1 MLNEKKSTPIAL
13 EDLKE
18 GMICSQ
24 TICDNRGMILIGR
37 GVKLTK
43 AYIQGLQ
50 KFKVS
55 VIDIQDESQEEVTE
69 NLPVLKAKAQEC
81 VNSITGLIE
90 DIDKYRTVKISKN
103 ASRIEQ
109 VLYSVLEKSSIQ
121 DFLEAERQNE
131 VLYKHSLR
139 TTILSIIMGIN
150 AGYNFLN
157 LEYLAMGAL
166 LHDCGM
172 GRFFK
177 EDNDAHSF
185 LGFLKIRNNA
195 ELDMIVAMI
204 CLQHHERFDGSG
216 FPFQFKKTEIIEFAR
231 LVAVADHYDRL
242 LMQQF
247 TPREAVFDVLSG
259 GGTLFDKTMVEL
271 FSSTMA

>member
-1 MLNEKKSTPIAL
+1 MKKKSTPIAL

-69 NLPVLKAKAQEC
+69 NLPVLKAKAQVC
-81 VNSITGLIE
+81 VYSITGLIE

-109 VLYSVLEKSSIQ
+109 VLYSVLEKSPIQ

>member
-1 MLNEKKSTPIAL
+1 MKKKSTPIAL

-55 VIDIQDESQEEVTE
+55 VIDIQDESQEEVIE

-109 VLYSVLEKSSIQ
+109 VLYSVLEKSPIQ

-247 TPREAVFDVLSG
+247 TPREAVLDVLSG
-259 GGTLFDKTMVEL
+259 AGTLFDKTMVEL

>member
-1 MLNEKKSTPIAL
+1 MKKKSTPIAL

-43 AYIQGLQ
+43 AYIQGLK

-109 VLYSVLEKSSIQ
+109 VLYSVLEKSPIHHKRNP
-121 DFLEAERQNE
+121 A
-131 VLYKHSLR
+131 YKSLFQ
-139 TTILSIIMGIN
+139 
-150 AGYNFLN
+150 YDC
-157 LEYLAMGAL
+157 AL
-166 LHDCGM
+166 G
-172 GRFFK
+172 
-177 EDNDAHSF
+177 E
-185 LGFLKIRNNA
+185 
-195 ELDMIVAMI
+195 
-204 CLQHHERFDGSG
+204 
-216 FPFQFKKTEIIEFAR
+216 T
-231 LVAVADHYDRL
+231 RL
-242 LMQQF
+242 L
-247 TPREAVFDVLSG
+247 RCI
-259 GGTLFDKTMVEL
+259 
-271 FSSTMA
+271 

>member
-1 MLNEKKSTPIAL
+1 MKKKSTPIAL

-55 VIDIQDESQEEVTE
+55 VIDIQDESQEEVIE

-216 FPFQFKKTEIIEFAR
+216 FPFQFKKTESIEFAR
-231 LVAVADHYDRL
+231 LLAVADHYDRL

>member
-18 GMICSQ
+18 GMICGQ

-37 GVKLTK
+37 GIKLTK

-109 VLYSVLEKSSIQ
+109 VLYSVLEKSPIQ

-177 EDNDAHSF
+177 EDNEAHSF

-204 CLQHHERFDGSG
+204 SLQHHERFDGSG

>member
-1 MLNEKKSTPIAL
+1 MKKKSTPIAL

-55 VIDIQDESQEEVTE
+55 VIDIQDESQEEVIE

-216 FPFQFKKTEIIEFAR
+216 FPFQFKKTEII
-231 LVAVADHYDRL
+231 
-242 LMQQF
+242 
-247 TPREAVFDVLSG
+247 
-259 GGTLFDKTMVEL
+259 
-271 FSSTMA
+271 